1 MWKFLCKVGSSK
13 IEYDF
18 RKSSSDCFKMKL
30 LDAKWC
36 WSFLSGVLGNAGQ
49 CWAMLGYA
57 GQWPSLSLCFQ
68 TELEILPTRHYPTQV
83 LWTHLNIVLYSE
95 ERNLDNSDENQHLDL
110 DAEWRALRAFIGSN
124 WAPAKVEWPPVWS
137 QETPSCDL
145 GRHHLVFSG
154 DTMVWSWETPW
165 CDLGGHHGG
174 TSEGNFL
181 VSNDLRMIF

>member
-1 MWKFLCKVGSSK
+1 
-13 IEYDF
+13 
-18 RKSSSDCFKMKL
+18 MKL

-49 CWAMLGYA
+49 CWDMLGN
-57 GQWPSLSLCFQ
+57 GHWPSLSLCFQ

-154 DTMVWSWETPW
+154 DTTMWSW
-165 CDLGGHHGG
+165 G
-174 TSEGNFL
+174 TSWWHQWGKLFGRKWFFRRRKN
-181 VSNDLRMIF
+181 IFCQQGQFPQLFDTLEKP